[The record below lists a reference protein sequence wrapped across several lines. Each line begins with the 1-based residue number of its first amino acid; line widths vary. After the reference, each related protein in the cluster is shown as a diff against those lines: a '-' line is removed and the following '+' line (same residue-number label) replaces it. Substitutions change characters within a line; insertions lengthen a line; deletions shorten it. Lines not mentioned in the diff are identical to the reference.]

1 MSFSRLRYLAAI
13 VIITGT
19 GFHHAW
25 GKDIRITIPKH
36 SELTPVQRLNREG
49 VDAVRK
55 HQYEKAEAMFY
66 KAYLYDAADPFT
78 LNNLGY
84 ISELQGKLDR
94 AQKFYA
100 LASQQGSTARIDL
113 SNAKD
118 LEGKP
123 LTFALTDLKDKP
135 MRVNRMNVE
144 AIQLL
149 AQDRNFEAVV
159 MLRQALAL
167 DPQNPFTR
175 NNLGVAEEAT
185 GNLSGALQQ
194 YDAAANSHSTEP
206 VVVTM
211 NRATRGKPI
220 SEVAAASARFLRKR
234 IQNEGDTELQARML
248 TLHGVSAANQNDWPA
263 AKKDFLQAYS
273 LDPHS
278 AFSLNNLGY
287 VAEKDGDL
295 ETAQFYY
302 SKARSADDAS
312 ARIGLATEGSV
323 EGEDLDTVANASNQ
337 KVDTEIDAYRQAA
350 RQQTGPIE
358 LIRRVN
364 HPAKPSTAPHQSPT
378 PVAPNSEPQAPNSN

>member
-1 MSFSRLRYLAAI
+1 MSVFRLRFLAAI
-13 VIITGT
+13 VAISGCGIL
-19 GFHHAW
+19 HAW

-84 ISELQGKLDR
+84 VSELQGKLDR

-100 LASQQGSTARIDL
+100 MASEQGSTARIDV
-113 SNAKD
+113 SNSKA

-123 LTFALTDLKDKP
+123 LTFALGDLKDQP

-159 MLRQALAL
+159 LLRQALAL
-167 DPQNPFTR
+167 EPQNPFTL
-175 NNLGVAEEAT
+175 NNMGVAEEAT

-194 YDAAANSHSTEP
+194 YDAAASANSKEP
-206 VVVTM
+206 VVVTL
-211 NRATRGKPI
+211 NRSTRGKPI
-220 SEVAAASARFLRKR
+220 SEVAAISARDLRKR
-234 IQNEGDTELQARML
+234 IQNQADSELQARML
-248 TLHGVSAANQNDWPA
+248 TVHGVFSANQNDWSA

-302 SKARSADDAS
+302 SKARSADGAD
-312 ARIGLATEGSV
+312 ARIGLATEGSA
-323 EGEDLDTVANASNQ
+323 EGENLDTVAGSSNHA
-337 KVDTEIDAYRQAA
+337 VNSEIDVYREAA

-358 LIRRVN
+358 LIRRGN
-364 HPAKPSTAPHQSPT
+364 TPAEPSPAPNTSPAPEAPKTDSPT
-378 PVAPNSEPQAPNSN
+378 QNSH

>member
-1 MSFSRLRYLAAI
+1 MSVTRLRCLAAI
-13 VIITGT
+13 VVFMGA

-25 GKDIRITIPKH
+25 GKDIRITIPNR

-49 VDAVRK
+49 VDAVRR
-55 HQYEKAEAMFY
+55 HQYEKAEALFY

-94 AQKFYA
+94 AQKFYK
-100 LASQQGSTARIDL
+100 LASEQGSTARIDL

-123 LTFALTDLKDKP
+123 LTFALTDVKDKP
-135 MRVNRMNVE
+135 MQVNRMNVE

-149 AQDRNFEAVV
+149 AQDRDFEAVV

-167 DPQNPFTR
+167 DPQNPFTL

-185 GNLSGALQQ
+185 GNLTGALRN
-194 YDAAANSHSTEP
+194 YDAAADSHSTEP
-206 VVVTM
+206 VVVTLS
-211 NRATRGKPI
+211 RATRGKPI
-220 SEVAAASARFLRKR
+220 SEVAAGSARLLRKR
-234 IQNEGDTELQARML
+234 IHNEADTELEAQML
-248 TLHGVSAANQNDWPA
+248 TLHGVFAANQNDWPA

-302 SKARSADDAS
+302 SKARTAEDAN

-323 EGEDLDTVANASNQ
+323 EGEDLDVVANASNQ
-337 KVDTEIDAYRQAA
+337 KVDGEIDAYRQAA
-350 RQQTGPIE
+350 RQQTGPVE
-358 LIRRVN
+358 LIRRGN
-364 HPAKPSTAPHQSPT
+364 HPAEPSKAPTKSPT

>member
-1 MSFSRLRYLAAI
+1 MSVIRLRLLAAI
-13 VIITGT
+13 VVITGSA
-19 GFHHAW
+19 FQPAW
-25 GKDIRITIPKH
+25 GKDIRITLPKH

-49 VDAVRK
+49 VDAVRR

-100 LASQQGSTARIDL
+100 MASEQGSSARIDL
-113 SNAKD
+113 SNAKG

-123 LTFALTDLKDKP
+123 LTFALSDLKDTP

-149 AQDRNFEAVV
+149 AQDRSFESVV
-159 MLRQALAL
+159 LLRQALAL
-167 DPQNPFTR
+167 EPQNPFTL

-185 GNLSGALQQ
+185 GNLNGALEQ
-194 YDAAANSHSTEP
+194 YDAAAASQSKEP
-206 VVVTM
+206 VVVTL
-211 NRATRGKPI
+211 NRSTRGKPI
-220 SEVAAASARFLRKR
+220 SEVAAVSARQLRKR
-234 IQNEGDTELQARML
+234 MHNQADTELQARML
-248 TLHGVSAANQNDWPA
+248 TLHGVFAANQNDWSA
-263 AKKDFLQAYS
+263 AKEDFVQAYS

-302 SKARSADDAS
+302 SKARSADDAN
-312 ARIGLATEGSV
+312 ARIGLATEGSA

-337 KVDTEIDAYRQAA
+337 KVDSEIDTYRQAA
-350 RQQTGPIE
+350 RKQTGPIE
-358 LIRRVN
+358 LIRRGN
-364 HPAKPSTAPHQSPT
+364 NPAEPSTAPNKSLA
-378 PVAPNSEPQAPNSN
+378 PVAPNSDSQAPNSN

>member
-1 MSFSRLRYLAAI
+1 MSVIRLQYLAA
-13 VIITGT
+13 VVLITGT
-19 GFHHAW
+19 GFCHAW
-25 GKDIRITIPKH
+25 GKDLRITIPRR

-49 VDAVRK
+49 VDAVRR
-55 HQYEKAEAMFY
+55 HQYEKAEALFY

-94 AQKFYA
+94 AQTFYK
-100 LASQQGSTARIDL
+100 LASEQGSTARIDL

-123 LTFALTDLKDKP
+123 LTFALNDVKDKP
-135 MRVNRMNVE
+135 MQVNRMNVE

-149 AQDRNFEAVV
+149 AEDRDFEAVV
-159 MLRQALAL
+159 MLRQALAI
-167 DPQNPFTR
+167 DPQNPFTL

-185 GNLSGALQQ
+185 GNLTGALQN
-194 YDAAANSHSTEP
+194 YDAAAASRSKEP
-206 VVVTM
+206 VVVTL

-220 SEVAAASARFLRKR
+220 DEVAAMSARQLRKR
-234 IQNEGDTELQARML
+234 IQNQADTELEAKML
-248 TLHGVSAANQNDWPA
+248 TLHGVFAANQNDWLA
-263 AKKDFLQAYS
+263 AKNDFQQAYS

-287 VAEKDGDL
+287 VAEKNGDL

-302 SKARSADDAS
+302 SKARTAEDAN
-312 ARIGLATEGSV
+312 ARVGLATEGSA
-323 EGEDLDTVANASNQ
+323 EGENLVTVASTSNQ
-337 KVDTEIDAYRQAA
+337 KVDSEIDAYRQSA
-350 RQQTGPIE
+350 RQQTGPVE
-358 LIRRVN
+358 LIRRGN
-364 HPAKPSTAPHQSPT
+364 HPAEPSKAPIKSPA